1 MKEERLTSLG
11 SVVQSLAGRDRKRV
25 FVIVGVPE
33 DHRED
38 GYVLVANGR
47 LHPLEKPKRKNLR
60 HLRVLSQGTRE
71 TEELLQSQNVSNEL
85 LADLLENYHPQKMKY
100 PEGGDCSGKG

>member
-1 MKEERLTSLG
+1 M
-11 SVVQSLAGRDRKRV
+11 
-25 FVIVGVPE
+25 IVGVPE

-38 GYVLVANGR
+38 GYVLIANGR

-60 HLRVLSQGTRE
+60 HLAVLSQGTKE
-71 TEELLQSQNVSNEL
+71 AAELLQSQNVSNEM
-85 LADLLENYHPQKMKY
+85 LADLLENCYPQKTKY

>member
-1 MKEERLTSLG
+1 MTEERSHAIG
-11 SVVQSLAGRDRKRV
+11 SVVQSLSGRDRKRL
-25 FVIVGVPE
+25 FVIVGIPE
-33 DHRED
+33 DKRQH
-38 GYVLVANGR
+38 GYVLIANGR

-60 HLRVLSQGTRE
+60 HLAVLSQGTAA
-71 TEELLQSQNVSNEL
+71 ELLQSQNASNEL